1 MNEIILSPIVAEQLE
16 QLRVEGRYNMFDF
29 NGIQSRANE
38 CGFFDCVTW
47 MEDNKSPKWRLL
59 VMNGFMVQ
67 DGYEVLSR
75 KEYFKKNPV
84 KVEVE
89 VEDDASED
97 W

>member
-16 QLRVEGRYNMFDF
+16 QLRIEGQYNMFDF

-38 CGFFDCVTW
+38 LDFSDCVNW
-47 MEDNKSPKWRLL
+47 MEDNKAQWGTL
-59 VMNGFMVQ
+59 VMNGFLIQ
-67 DGYEVLSR
+67 DGYKVLGH
-75 KEYFKKNPV
+75 KEYFEKNP
-84 KVEVE
+84 VEVE